1 MDLRLY
7 LLCALIGLLG
17 VAFHIFAVKAPG
29 ARDLA
34 AKANVPFSL
43 IDYLKQDQ
51 LAIIS
56 SILTVVILVFLLDE
70 IIGYNPAFIRYVKF
84 GFVFVGYSGSSV
96 LIALMG
102 KFSKGLAGTIDA
114 KTNELDKL
122 KTKL

>member
-1 MDLRLY
+1 MDLKLY
-7 LLCALIGLLG
+7 ILCTLIGLLG
-17 VAFHIFAVKAPG
+17 VAFHIFAVKAPS
-29 ARDLA
+29 AKSLA
-34 AKANVPFSL
+34 EKANIPFSL
-43 IDYLKQDQ
+43 VNYIKQDQ

-102 KFSKGLAGTIDA
+102 KFSKDLAGKIDIKTDIA
-114 KTNELDKL
+114 DGKTNP
-122 KTKL
+122 